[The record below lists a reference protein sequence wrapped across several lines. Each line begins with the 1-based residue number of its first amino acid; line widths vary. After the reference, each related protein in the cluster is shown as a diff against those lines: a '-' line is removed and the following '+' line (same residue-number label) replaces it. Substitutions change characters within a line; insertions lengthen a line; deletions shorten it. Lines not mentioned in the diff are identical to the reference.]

1 MNEERTILVV
11 DDETGM
17 RHMLRLVLEREG
29 FQVVEAVD
37 AESALLRLEGGDID
51 VALCDIRM
59 PGLDGLGF
67 CVKLKTEAQ
76 SDLHYDECLRFDRNG
91 A

>member
-1 MNEERTILVV
+1 MSEDRTILII

-37 AESALLRLEGGDID
+37 AESGLERLTSGDID
-51 VALCDIRM
+51 VAL
-59 PGLDGLGF
+59 
-67 CVKLKTEAQ
+67 
-76 SDLHYDECLRFDRNG
+76 
-91 A
+91 